1 MRVDRLVS
9 EHGHTGQGQN
19 FMGVQR
25 IFTLNAIL
33 LTAGLLTLGYLI
45 SDVLLLVFAAV
56 LIAVGLDG
64 CAQAVARHAPLSRG
78 WALVGVGSGIALVI
92 LGSLTL
98 TATGLIQQFQDLGE
112 QVADFWERVQVW
124 LASRSELDIIDEIE
138 PENGHLADAA
148 GGVVGH
154 AMTFGLSA
162 LGAISSLAIIIVLS
176 GFLAANPALYRGG
189 LVRLVPQDRR
199 ILADDTL
206 SAIGHAMR
214 WWFLGQLVSM
224 AMLGTTVGLGLLLL
238 GIDLWFALAVLTA
251 LLTFVPFLGPL
262 IATVPIVAVGF
273 AEGTQT
279 GLIVLAG
286 YLVIQNIEGSF
297 ITPMIQK
304 KAVNLAP
311 ALLITT
317 QVLLSLAFGIVGL
330 ILAAPLTIAAMVSV
344 QKLYVEH
351 VLGEVGTE

>member
-1 MRVDRLVS
+1 
-9 EHGHTGQGQN
+9 
-19 FMGVQR
+19 MGAQR

-33 LTAGLLTLGYLI
+33 LTAGLFVLGYLI
-45 SDVLLLVFAAV
+45 SDVLLLVFAAI

-64 CAQAVARHAPLSRG
+64 CARAAARHSPLTRG
-78 WALVGVGSGIALVI
+78 WALVAVASSIAFII

-112 QVADFWERVQVW
+112 QVTDFWERVQDW
-124 LASRSELDIIDEIE
+124 LANRSEIDVIDEIT
-138 PENGHLADAA
+138 PENGQISDAA
-148 GGVVGH
+148 GDMLGH
-154 AMTFGLSA
+154 AMTFGISA

-189 LVRLVPQDRR
+189 LIRLVRPDRR
-199 ILADDTL
+199 AVAEDTL
-206 SAIGHAMR
+206 SSIAHALR

-224 AMLGTTVGLGLLLL
+224 ALLGVTVGVGLLLL

-297 ITPMIQK
+297 ITPLIQK

-351 VLGEVGTE
+351 VLGEDCTQ

>member
-1 MRVDRLVS
+1 
-9 EHGHTGQGQN
+9 
-19 FMGVQR
+19 MGAQR

-33 LTAGLLTLGYLI
+33 LTAGLLVLGYLI
-45 SDVLLLVFAAV
+45 SDVLLLVFAAI

-64 CAQAVARHAPLSRG
+64 CAGAAARHSPLSRG
-78 WALVGVGSGIALVI
+78 WALVAVASSIALVI
-92 LGSLTL
+92 VGSLTL

-112 QVADFWERVQVW
+112 QVTDFWERVQDW
-124 LASRSELDIIDEIE
+124 LSNRSEMDVIDDIAPD
-138 PENGHLADAA
+138 NGQISDAA
-148 GGVVGH
+148 GDMLGH
-154 AMTFGLSA
+154 AMTFGISA

-176 GFLAANPALYRGG
+176 GFLAANPELYRGG
-189 LVRLVPQDRR
+189 LIRLVRPDQRAV
-199 ILADDTL
+199 ADDTL
-206 SAIGHAMR
+206 SSIAYALR

-224 AMLGTTVGLGLLLL
+224 ALLGVTVGVGLLLL

-297 ITPMIQK
+297 ITPLIQK

-317 QVLLSLAFGIVGL
+317 QVLLSLAFGVVGL
-330 ILAAPLTIAAMVSV
+330 ILAAPLTIVAMVSV
-344 QKLYVEH
+344 QKLYVEN
-351 VLGEVGTE
+351 VLGEDCTQ